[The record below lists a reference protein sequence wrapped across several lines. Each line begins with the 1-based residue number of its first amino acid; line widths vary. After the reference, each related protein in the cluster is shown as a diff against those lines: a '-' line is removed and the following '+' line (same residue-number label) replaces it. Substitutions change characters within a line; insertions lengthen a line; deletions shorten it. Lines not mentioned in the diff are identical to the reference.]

1 MFNSLLLVLL
11 IGAVAWAGSAIGLAG
26 LFGVA
31 LPYVAVVVF
40 IGGMVWRM
48 VYWAKS
54 PVPFCIPTT
63 GGQEQSLD
71 FIKQNKI
78 DCPSTTWGVVK
89 RMFLKSFFFG
99 LCSATPMPKCASL
112 TPPTKARAPST
123 ILPSG
128 SGPSPCCSI
137 TVFCSFSSGIF
148 AFLWTPCRPVSAF

>member
-11 IGAVAWAGSAIGLAG
+11 AGAIAWAGAAVGLAG

-40 IGGMVWRM
+40 IAGVVWRM

-71 FIKQNKI
+71 FIKQAKL
-78 DCPSTTWGVVK
+78 DCPSTTWGVVQ
-89 RMFLKSFFFG
+89 RMFLEVFCFRSLFRNTV
-99 LCSATPMPKCASL
+99 ADVQSL
-112 TPPTKARAPST
+112 TP
-123 ILPSG
+123 
-128 SGPSPCCSI
+128 
-137 TVFCSFSSGIF
+137 
-148 AFLWTPCRPVSAF
+148 